1 MFASTPCRIC
11 DEVGHKASKC
21 PDLSNCKPPP
31 AQRGGHDDDEE
42 DSLTKSGKFFAQE
55 VSQMNGS
62 NAGQWNPLSVIS
74 I

>member
-11 DEVGHKASKC
+11 DETGHKASKC
-21 PDLSNCKPPP
+21 PELSSNKPPTP
-31 AQRGGHDDDEE
+31 QRGGHGDDED
-42 DSLTKSGKFFAQE
+42 DSLTNSGKWLAQE
-55 VSQMNGS
+55 VSQTNGS